1 MTKSGNFRG
10 NWSRSPRRSRE
21 SPWKKMIGKPYWRK
35 PTVRFDE
42 EELEIGI
49 LATTPALYSTVSNNR
64 SDEPK
69 TLFKR
74 FQ

>member
-10 NWSRSPRRSRE
+10 NCTRSPRRSSE
-21 SPWKKMIGKPYWRK
+21 SPWKKMIGKPYSRK
-35 PTVRFDE
+35 PAVRFDE
-42 EELEIGI
+42 GGLEIGI
-49 LATTPALYSTVSNNR
+49 LTTTPALYSTVSNNR